1 MPCRKE
7 CLVIMKISILTLF
20 PEMFDAVLNQSI
32 LKRARDK
39 GLYDIEIIN
48 IRDFSKDK
56 YHHVDDTPYGG
67 GAGMLLQI
75 EPIDLAL
82 QSVRS
87 DNSFVLLTSPKAKP
101 FNQLKAREY
110 ANKEHIV
117 IICGHY
123 EGFDARVETLVDDRL
138 SIGDFILT
146 GGELAAMVVVDSVV
160 RLLNDAISKD
170 SLDVE
175 SFDNNL
181 LEYPQYTKP
190 PVYKGMKVPDVLLSG
205 HHKNIQRYRLKEALK
220 DTLRYRSDLLKN
232 HEFTKEEIELLKEI
246 RDELK
251 NTK

>member
-1 MPCRKE
+1 
-7 CLVIMKISILTLF
+7 MKISILTLF

-117 IICGHY
+117 IVCGHY

-232 HEFTKEEIELLKEI
+232 HEFTKEETELLKEI
-246 RDELK
+246 IDELK

>member
-1 MPCRKE
+1 
-7 CLVIMKISILTLF
+7 MKISILTLF

-123 EGFDARVETLVDDRL
+123 EGFDARV
-138 SIGDFILT
+138 
-146 GGELAAMVVVDSVV
+146 
-160 RLLNDAISKD
+160 
-170 SLDVE
+170 
-175 SFDNNL
+175 
-181 LEYPQYTKP
+181 
-190 PVYKGMKVPDVLLSG
+190 
-205 HHKNIQRYRLKEALK
+205 
-220 DTLRYRSDLLKN
+220 
-232 HEFTKEEIELLKEI
+232 
-246 RDELK
+246 
-251 NTK
+251 

>member
-1 MPCRKE
+1 
-7 CLVIMKISILTLF
+7 MKISILTLF

-32 LKRARDK
+32 LKRAIDK

-232 HEFTKEEIELLKEI
+232 HEFTKEETELLKEI

>member
-1 MPCRKE
+1 
-7 CLVIMKISILTLF
+7 
-20 PEMFDAVLNQSI
+20 MFDAVLNQSI

>member
-1 MPCRKE
+1 
-7 CLVIMKISILTLF
+7 MKISILTLF
-20 PEMFDAVLNQSI
+20 PEMFEAVLNQSI

-232 HEFTKEEIELLKEI
+232 HEFTKEETELLKEI

>member
-1 MPCRKE
+1 
-7 CLVIMKISILTLF
+7 MKISILTLF

-220 DTLRYRSDLLKN
+220 DAVRYRSDLLKN
-232 HEFTKEEIELLKEI
+232 HEFTKEETELLKEI
-246 RDELK
+246 RDELQNIK
-251 NTK
+251 

>member
-1 MPCRKE
+1 
-7 CLVIMKISILTLF
+7 MKISILTLF
-20 PEMFDAVLNQSI
+20 PEMFEAVLNQSI

>member
-1 MPCRKE
+1 
-7 CLVIMKISILTLF
+7 MKISILTLF

-117 IICGHY
+117 IVCGHY

>member
-1 MPCRKE
+1 
-7 CLVIMKISILTLF
+7 MKISILTLF

-87 DNSFVLLTSPKAKP
+87 DNP

-117 IICGHY
+117 IVCGHY

-220 DTLRYRSDLLKN
+220 DTLRYRSDLVKN

>member
-1 MPCRKE
+1 
-7 CLVIMKISILTLF
+7 MKISILTLF

-138 SIGDFILT
+138 SLGDFILT

-232 HEFTKEEIELLKEI
+232 HEFTKEETELLKEI

>member
-1 MPCRKE
+1 
-7 CLVIMKISILTLF
+7 MKISILTLF

-123 EGFDARVETLVDDRL
+123 EEFDARVETLVDDRL

-232 HEFTKEEIELLKEI
+232 HEFTKEETELLKEI

>member
-1 MPCRKE
+1 
-7 CLVIMKISILTLF
+7 MKISILTLF

-39 GLYDIEIIN
+39 GLNDIEIIN

-117 IICGHY
+117 IVCGHY

>member
-1 MPCRKE
+1 
-7 CLVIMKISILTLF
+7 
-20 PEMFDAVLNQSI
+20 
-32 LKRARDK
+32 
-39 GLYDIEIIN
+39 
-48 IRDFSKDK
+48 
-56 YHHVDDTPYGG
+56 
-67 GAGMLLQI
+67 
-75 EPIDLAL
+75 
-82 QSVRS
+82 
-87 DNSFVLLTSPKAKP
+87 
-101 FNQLKAREY
+101 
-110 ANKEHIV
+110 
-117 IICGHY
+117 
-123 EGFDARVETLVDDRL
+123 
-138 SIGDFILT
+138 
-146 GGELAAMVVVDSVV
+146 MVVVDSVV

-232 HEFTKEEIELLKEI
+232 HEFTKEETELLKEI

>member
-1 MPCRKE
+1 
-7 CLVIMKISILTLF
+7 MKISILTLF

-56 YHHVDDTPYGG
+56 YHHVDDTPCGG

-117 IICGHY
+117 IVCGHY

>member
-1 MPCRKE
+1 
-7 CLVIMKISILTLF
+7 MKISILTLF

-32 LKRARDK
+32 LKRARYK

>member
-1 MPCRKE
+1 
-7 CLVIMKISILTLF
+7 
-20 PEMFDAVLNQSI
+20 MFDAVLNQSI

-117 IICGHY
+117 IVCGHY

>member
-1 MPCRKE
+1 
-7 CLVIMKISILTLF
+7 MKISILTLF

-117 IICGHY
+117 IVCGHY

-232 HEFTKEEIELLKEI
+232 HEFTKEETELLKEI

>member
-1 MPCRKE
+1 
-7 CLVIMKISILTLF
+7 MKISILTLF

>member
-1 MPCRKE
+1 
-7 CLVIMKISILTLF
+7 MKISILTLF

-146 GGELAAMVVVDSVV
+146 GG
-160 RLLNDAISKD
+160 
-170 SLDVE
+170 
-175 SFDNNL
+175 
-181 LEYPQYTKP
+181 
-190 PVYKGMKVPDVLLSG
+190 
-205 HHKNIQRYRLKEALK
+205 
-220 DTLRYRSDLLKN
+220 
-232 HEFTKEEIELLKEI
+232 
-246 RDELK
+246 
-251 NTK
+251 

>member
-1 MPCRKE
+1 
-7 CLVIMKISILTLF
+7 MKITILTLF

-32 LKRARDK
+32 LKRAKEK
-39 GLYDIEIIN
+39 GLYEVEIVN

-67 GAGMLLQI
+67 GAGMLMQI

-82 QSVRS
+82 QSVKS
-87 DNSFVLLTSPKAKP
+87 DDSFVLLTSPKAKP
-101 FNQLKAREY
+101 FNQAKAREY
-110 ANKEHIV
+110 ALKEHII

-123 EGFDARVETLVDDRL
+123 EGFDARVETLIDDRL

-146 GGELAAMVVVDSVV
+146 GGELAAMVMIDSVV

-175 SFDNNL
+175 SFDNYL

-190 PVYKGMKVPDVLLSG
+190 PVYKNLKVPEVLLSG

-220 DTLRYRSDLLKN
+220 DTIRYRSDLLKY
-232 HEFTKEEIELLKEI
+232 HYFTDEEIVLLKEI

-251 NTK
+251 DQKL

>member
-1 MPCRKE
+1 
-7 CLVIMKISILTLF
+7 
-20 PEMFDAVLNQSI
+20 MFDAVLNQSI

-117 IICGHY
+117 IVCGHY

-181 LEYPQYTKP
+181 LEYPQYTKS

>member
-1 MPCRKE
+1 
-7 CLVIMKISILTLF
+7 
-20 PEMFDAVLNQSI
+20 
-32 LKRARDK
+32 
-39 GLYDIEIIN
+39 
-48 IRDFSKDK
+48 
-56 YHHVDDTPYGG
+56 
-67 GAGMLLQI
+67 MLLQI

>member
-1 MPCRKE
+1 MSASIG
-7 CLVIMKISILTLF
+7 VNDWISIFLS
-20 PEMFDAVLNQSI
+20 ESI
-32 LKRARDK
+32 IKRAIQK
-39 GLYDIEIIN
+39 GLVEIEIIN
-48 IRDFSKDK
+48 IRDYSK
-56 YHHVDDTPYGG
+56 HNNNQVDDTPYGG

-232 HEFTKEEIELLKEI
+232 HEFTKEETELLKEI

>member
-1 MPCRKE
+1 
-7 CLVIMKISILTLF
+7 MKISILTLF

-32 LKRARDK
+32 LKRARGK

-232 HEFTKEEIELLKEI
+232 HEFTKEETELLKEI

>member
-1 MPCRKE
+1 
-7 CLVIMKISILTLF
+7 MKISILTLF

-232 HEFTKEEIELLKEI
+232 HEFTKEETELLKEI